1 MKYIILISIIILSGC
16 KTTETIKYKDREV
29 LVPKIVVEYC
39 GVDVIKKCTRYI
51 DNNKDLIECYI
62 YNESKIDEANEIIR
76 LCKEQTK

>member
-1 MKYIILISIIILSGC
+1 MKYIILISIILLTGC

-39 GVDVIKKCTRYI
+39 GVEVIKKCAKYI